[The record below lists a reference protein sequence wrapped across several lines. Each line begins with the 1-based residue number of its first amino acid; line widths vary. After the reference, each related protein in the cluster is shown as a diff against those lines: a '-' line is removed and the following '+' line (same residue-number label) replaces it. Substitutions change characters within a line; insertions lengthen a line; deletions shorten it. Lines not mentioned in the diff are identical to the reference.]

1 MNEQHQC
8 LIGYNT
14 QIIKLIILMTIFNM
28 LSTHFMNYD
37 EINKFHWIGINY
49 FQ

>member
-8 LIGYNT
+8 LVGYTT
-14 QIIKLIILMTIFNM
+14 QIIKLIILMTIFIM
-28 LSTHFMNYD
+28 LSSRFMNYD
-37 EINKFHWIGINY
+37 EINKFYWVGINF

>member
-8 LIGYNT
+8 LIGNTT
-14 QIIKLIILMTIFNM
+14 QIIELIILMTIFIM
-28 LSTHFMNYD
+28 LSSHFMNYD
-37 EINKFHWIGINY
+37 EINKFHWVGIFF